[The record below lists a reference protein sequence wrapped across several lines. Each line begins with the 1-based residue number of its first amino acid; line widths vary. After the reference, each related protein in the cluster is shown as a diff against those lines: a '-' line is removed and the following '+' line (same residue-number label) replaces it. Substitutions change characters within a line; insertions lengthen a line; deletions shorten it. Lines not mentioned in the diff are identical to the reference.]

1 VRTAAAILAAF
12 RRAPGHTDWDL
23 RGVRAHTRGMRPR
36 QQSSRPRPATSP
48 FRSEPTPERPE
59 YAVDDRVTH
68 DRHGLGRVVRLDG
81 DRVDVRFG
89 SQTVSVAVT
98 SPRLHSL

>member
-1 VRTAAAILAAF
+1 MSPRNDVP
-12 RRAPGHTDWDL
+12 RA
-23 RGVRAHTRGMRPR
+23 RPKN
-36 QQSSRPRPATSP
+36 SP
-48 FRSEPTPERPE
+48 FRDQPQVAPTE

-89 SQTVSVAVT
+89 RQTVSLST
-98 SPRLHSL
+98 SSPRLHPL

>member
-1 VRTAAAILAAF
+1 
-12 RRAPGHTDWDL
+12 
-23 RGVRAHTRGMRPR
+23 MRPR
-36 QQSSRPRPATSP
+36 QPSSRPRPANSP
-48 FRSEPTPERPE
+48 FRAEAAPIRPE

-89 SQTVSVAVT
+89 SQTVSVAVM
-98 SPRLHSL
+98 SPRLHAL

>member
-1 VRTAAAILAAF
+1 
-12 RRAPGHTDWDL
+12 
-23 RGVRAHTRGMRPR
+23 MRPR
-36 QQSSRPRPATSP
+36 QPANRPRPANSP
-48 FRSEPTPERPE
+48 FRAEAAPARPD
-59 YAVDDRVTH
+59 YSVDDRVTH

-98 SPRLHSL
+98 SPRLHAL

>member
-1 VRTAAAILAAF
+1 M
-12 RRAPGHTDWDL
+12 P
-23 RGVRAHTRGMRPR
+23 PR
-36 QQSSRPRPATSP
+36 QQNPRARHANSP
-48 FRSEPTPERPE
+48 FRDPAPVEPTE

-89 SQTVSVAVT
+89 SQTVSLSTAST
-98 SPRLHSL
+98 RLHPL